1 MLGILIVGTLE
12 LDLRLDGCFSL
23 KDKRQVLRSLIDR
36 LRRDL
41 HVAANEVG
49 DHDLWNSAIVGVAC
63 VTNDAGMAD
72 GVLDR
77 VLTVV
82 DASPAIEVVTVD
94 RRVERL

>member
-1 MLGILIVGTLE
+1 MLRMILGTLE

-23 KDKRQVLRSLIDR
+23 KDKRQVLRSLLDR

-49 DHDLWNSAIVGVAC
+49 DHDLWNSAVLGIAC
-63 VTNDAGMAD
+63 VTNDTGVAD

-77 VLTVV
+77 VLAMV
-82 DASPAIEVVTVD
+82 DAYPAIEVVMVG
-94 RRVERL
+94 RSVERR

>member
-1 MLGILIVGTLE
+1 MIVATLE

-23 KDKRQVLRSLIDR
+23 KEKRHVLRSLIDR

-49 DHDLWNSAIVGVAC
+49 DHDLWNAAILGLAC
-63 VTNDAGMAD
+63 VSNDVGQAE

-77 VLTVV
+77 ALAMV
-82 DASPAIEVVTVD
+82 DAHPEVEIVTID
-94 RRVERL
+94 RRVERT

>member
-1 MLGILIVGTLE
+1 MLGSLIVGTLE

-23 KDKRQVLRSLIDR
+23 KDKRHILRSLIDR

-41 HVAANEVG
+41 HVAVNEVG
-49 DHDLWNSAIVGVAC
+49 DHDLWNAAILGVAC

-77 VLTVV
+77 VLAVV
-82 DASPAIEVVTVD
+82 DASPEIEVVSVN
-94 RRVERL
+94 RNLERT